1 MDTLEVVLAA
11 SSGCV
16 VGVGGTWLV
25 MWARTSA
32 LTERLAGREA
42 QLADLH
48 RTLDARDARVDALM
62 KLQAGAQSDGDARRE
77 AIGELV
83 KPLSESLARVEGQV
97 QAIEKER
104 IASFTALNLHIETL
118 AQSQRQLQGET
129 AKLARALHSP
139 HVRGRWGEV
148 QLRRVVEL
156 AGMIEY
162 CDFDQQPT
170 ASGDLGRQRPDL
182 IVRLPGGR
190 NVVIDAKTPLEAYLG
205 AVEAQDDPERQARLK
220 EHARQVRTHLQQLGS
235 RTYWEQFQPTPEF
248 VVLFLPGE
256 GLFSAA
262 LEQDPALIEF
272 GVDQKVLVATP
283 TTLIA
288 LLKAVA
294 YGWREERI
302 ADNARA
308 ISALGKQMYDRIKVL
323 ADHLEDVRKGL
334 ARAVDSF
341 NKAVGSL
348 DARILPT
355 ARRFKD
361 LGAATGDDIADVDVV
376 DKAPRGL
383 EALHDPDLA
392 AQPGPSKPP
401 A

>member
-1 MDTLEVVLAA
+1 MDTVEVVMAA

-16 VGVGGTWLV
+16 VGIGGTWLV

-32 LTERLAGREA
+32 LTERLAGKEA
-42 QLADLH
+42 QLADLR
-48 RTLDARDARVDALM
+48 RTLDARDARVDALL
-62 KLQAGAQSDGDARRE
+62 KLQEGAQGDADARQK

-104 IASFTALNLHIETL
+104 ISSFAALNLHIETL
-118 AQSQRQLQGET
+118 AVSQRQLQGET
-129 AKLARALHSP
+129 AKLARALRSP
-139 HVRGRWGEV
+139 QVRGRWGEV

-156 AGMIEY
+156 AGMLEY
-162 CDFDQQPT
+162 CDFEQQPT
-170 ASGDLGRQRPDL
+170 AHGDQGRQRPDL

-190 NVVIDAKTPLEAYLG
+190 NVVIDAKVPMEAYLG
-205 AVEAQDDPERQARLK
+205 AVEAQDDPARQAQLK
-220 EHARQVRTHLQQLGS
+220 EHARQVRSHLQQLGS
-235 RTYWEQFQPTPEF
+235 KTYWEQFQPTPEF

-256 GLFSAA
+256 ALFSAA

-294 YGWREERI
+294 HGWREEQI

-334 ARAVDSF
+334 SRAVDSF

-355 ARRFKD
+355 ARRFRE
-361 LGAATGDDIADVDVV
+361 LGAATGDDIADVEVIER
-376 DKAPRGL
+376 APRGL
-383 EALHDPDLA
+383 EAVRDPD
-392 AQPGPSKPP
+392 G
-401 A
+401 